1 MTLLVLMRQDV
12 QQGVQ
17 TIPAIINE
25 YRISTTA
32 S

>member
-1 MTLLVLMRQDV
+1 MRQDV